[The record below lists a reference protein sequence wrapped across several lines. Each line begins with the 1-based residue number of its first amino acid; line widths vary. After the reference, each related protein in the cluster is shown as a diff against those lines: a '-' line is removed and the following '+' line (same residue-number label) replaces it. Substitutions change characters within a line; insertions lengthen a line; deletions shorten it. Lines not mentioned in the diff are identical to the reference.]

1 MQMRGAVRVFLM
13 IAGVAALSALADSQS
28 APLPDLSNSAPANS
42 IVSVAPPFP
51 AEPKAEADSAETS
64 TVTLDP
70 AYVPPTAKE
79 KGRAYLS
86 STVGIYSILGN
97 GFASGINQAY
107 DSPPEWKQGAAGY
120 AKRFGSNF
128 GIGTINTTTRYALA
142 EAFKED
148 DFYYNCECR
157 GFFRRLRHAAF
168 SSLTA
173 RRGDDGHV
181 VFSVPSLVA
190 PYVGSAVGVYAWYPD
205 RFGAKDWFRMGN
217 YLLLQSAGLNIGMEF
232 LARGPHSLL
241 GRMHMSGRTASGTNR

>member
-1 MQMRGAVRVFLM
+1 MRGAVRVFLI
-13 IAGVAALSALADSQS
+13 IAGAAVFSALAESQS
-28 APLPDLSNSAPANS
+28 APRQEDSSSSAAGDS
-42 IVSVAPPFP
+42 IVTVSPPIP
-51 AEPKAEADSAETS
+51 AATDALPPETS
-64 TVTLDP
+64 TVTP
-70 AYVPPTAKE
+70 APTYVRPTEKE
-79 KGRAYLS
+79 KARAYFAS
-86 STVGIYSILGN
+86 SFGVYSIMGN
-97 GFASGINQAY
+97 AFAAGINQAY
-107 DSPPEWKQGAAGY
+107 DSPPEWKQGAAAY
-120 AKRFGSNF
+120 ARRFGSNF

-148 DFYYNCECR
+148 NFYYNCECK

-168 SSLTA
+168 STLTA

-232 LARGPHSLL
+232 LARGPRSLL
-241 GRMHMSGRTASGTNR
+241 GRMHLSGRSVTGRNR